1 MLEKLSSFPVG
12 SYIRN
17 KSIQNFIFLV
27 VIQASNMLI
36 SIMSMPLLL
45 RSIGVDQFG
54 LVNLALSVIIFTNII
69 VGFGFNISAPREVAI
84 FQDDLKK
91 LSSIA
96 SQVLFTRLAL
106 ATFTAISLW
115 VAAFAF
121 NFFKDYK
128 EILMFSTVLLFSEAI
143 LPLWFFQG
151 MEKMKLISVTNIFS
165 KLLFLF
171 GIVLFIQ
178 APEQAKWVNFI
189 LGSSALLLNIFLLIY
204 MRFAMQIHFFWPT
217 IKTIWHSLR
226 DNVYLFLSN
235 IASHISVNGGLIIL
249 SFFGSDTTLG
259 MFSLAE
265 KITMVLRLLP
275 TLIIQAVYPNA
286 SKLYHLDQ
294 EAFIKFVS
302 KAYVIGIGLAL
313 MVSTAT
319 FFSAGFIVEILAK
332 SRLEESVM
340 YLKILSFIPFL
351 ASLNIINGVIL
362 FVANQ
367 KELLFKASWL
377 MCAYMVVVASVLT
390 AYYGG
395 IGLCFALLSSE
406 VIIFIVYSYLIYTR
420 NQSLVHAFAQRIFR
434 RNHHS

>member
-27 VIQASNMLI
+27 MIQASNMLI

-84 FQDDLKK
+84 FQDQTKK

-96 SQVLFTRLAL
+96 SQILFTRLAL
-106 ATFTAISLW
+106 AAVTALSLW
-115 VAAFAF
+115 IAAYAF

-171 GIVLFIQ
+171 GIVVFIQ
-178 APEQAKWVNFI
+178 APEHAKWVNFI
-189 LGSSALLLNIFLLIY
+189 LGSSALLLNVFLLFY
-204 MRFAMQIHFFWPT
+204 MRYAMDIHFFWPRV
-217 IKTIWHSLR
+217 KAIWESLR

-235 IASHISVNGGLIIL
+235 IAGHISVNGGLIIL
-249 SFFGSDTTLG
+249 SFFGNETTLG

-286 SKLYHLDQ
+286 SRLFQADQ

-302 KAYVIGIGLAL
+302 KTYVIGIGLAL
-313 MVSTAT
+313 MVSTLT
-319 FFSAGFIVEILAK
+319 FFSAGFIVELLAK
-332 SRLEESVM
+332 NRLEESIN

-377 MCAYMVVVASVLT
+377 MCAYMIVVASLLT
-390 AYYGG
+390 AKYGG
-395 IGLCFALLSSE
+395 IGLCYALLSSE
-406 VIIFIVYSYLIYTR
+406 IIIFIVYSYLIYSR

-434 RNHHS
+434 RDHHS

>member
-17 KSIQNFIFLV
+17 KSIQNFIFLGL
-27 VIQASNMLI
+27 IQASNMLI

-84 FQDDLKK
+84 FQDQTKK

-96 SQVLFTRLAL
+96 SQILFTRLAL
-106 ATFTAISLW
+106 AAVTALSLW
-115 VAAFAF
+115 IAAYAF

-171 GIVLFIQ
+171 GIVVFIQ
-178 APEQAKWVNFI
+178 APEHAKWVNFI
-189 LGSSALLLNIFLLIY
+189 LGSSALLLNVFLLFY
-204 MRFAMQIHFFWPT
+204 MRYAMDIHFFWP
-217 IKTIWHSLR
+217 KVKAIWESLR

-235 IASHISVNGGLIIL
+235 IAGHISVNGGLIIL
-249 SFFGSDTTLG
+249 SFFGNETTLG

-265 KITMVLRLLP
+265 KITMVLRMFP
-275 TLIIQAVYPNA
+275 SLIIQAIYPNA
-286 SKLYHLDQ
+286 SKLYHTDQ
-294 EAFIKFVS
+294 DAFVRFVS
-302 KAYVIGIGLAL
+302 KTYLIGVGLAL
-313 MVSTAT
+313 MVSVLT
-319 FFSAGFIVEILAK
+319 FFSSGFIVELLAK
-332 SRLEESVM
+332 NRLEESIT
-340 YLKILSFIPFL
+340 YLKILAFIPFL
-351 ASLNIINGVIL
+351 ASLNIINGIIL

-377 MCAYMVVVASVLT
+377 MCAYMVLVASLLT
-390 AYYGG
+390 AKFGG

-406 VIIFIVYSYLIYTR
+406 IIILIVYSYLIYTR

-434 RNHHS
+434 RDHHS

>member
-69 VGFGFNISAPREVAI
+69 VGFGFNISAPREIAI
-84 FQDDLKK
+84 FHDQSKK
-91 LSSIA
+91 LSRIA

-106 ATFTAISLW
+106 AAFTALFLW
-115 VAAFAF
+115 IAAYAF
-121 NFFKDYK
+121 NFFRDYK
-128 EILMFSTVLLFSEAI
+128 EILMFSTILLFSEAT

-171 GIVLFIQ
+171 GIVLFIH

-189 LGSSALLLNIFLLIY
+189 LGSSALLLNIFLLLY
-204 MRFAMQIHFFWPT
+204 MRYAMHIHFFWPT
-217 IKTIWHSLR
+217 IKAIWHSLR

-235 IASHISVNGGLIIL
+235 IAAHISVNGGLIIL
-249 SFFGSDTTLG
+249 SFFGNDTTLG

-265 KITMVLRLLP
+265 KITMVLRMFP
-275 TLIIQAVYPNA
+275 TLIIQAIYPNA
-286 SKLYHLDQ
+286 SKLYQTDQ
-294 EAFIKFVS
+294 QAFIRFVS
-302 KAYVIGIGLAL
+302 KTYLIGMSLGL
-313 MVSTAT
+313 MVSVVT
-319 FFSAGFIVEILAK
+319 FISAGFVVELLAK
-332 SRLEESVM
+332 NRLEESII
-340 YLKILSFIPFL
+340 YLKILAFIPFL
-351 ASLNIINGVIL
+351 ASLNIINGVVL

-377 MCAYMVVVASVLT
+377 MCVYVVVVASLLT

-406 VIIFIVYSYLIYTR
+406 VIIFIIYSYLIYTR

-434 RNHHS
+434 RDHHS